1 MDTYLLVF
9 RNLAC
14 NSAQCHRGLTHYKIK
29 LLTTLGKGQFRTPI
43 RNNKEVFGI
52 ILLMLLERQS

>member
-1 MDTYLLVF
+1 MAMHLPFF

-14 NSAQCHRGLTHYKIK
+14 NSAQCRRGLTHYKIK
-29 LLTTLGKGQFRTPI
+29 LLTTLGKRQFRTPI

-52 ILLMLLERQS
+52 VLLMLLERQS

>member
-1 MDTYLLVF
+1 MAMYLPFF

-14 NSAQCHRGLTHYKIK
+14 NSAQCPRGLTHYKIK
-29 LLTTLGKGQFRTPI
+29 LLTTSGKRQFRTLI

-52 ILLMLLERQS
+52 VLLMLLERQS